1 MWIVRNF
8 FVLLICLHF
17 FSCKEDVTSL
27 DGTITAST
35 SKQVYQSGE
44 DVLVYINN
52 NLEEDVYLRECGDYL
67 DPVIER
73 LDSSYGSSFTAVCRN
88 PTLYKLESFKSVIDT
103 LKLNTGFF
111 RIKYFYEFDNNI
123 YPGIYSK
130 ELITNEFRVE

>member
-1 MWIVRNF
+1 MIRNIF
-8 FVLLICLHF
+8 LLLFCLHF

-27 DGTITAST
+27 DSTITAST
-35 SKQVYQSGE
+35 SKQVYKSGE
-44 DVLVYINN
+44 DVLVFINN
-52 NLEEDVYLRECGDYL
+52 NLEEDVCIRDDLY
-67 DPVIER
+67 PVIER